1 MMPPQADEK
10 NKNSLKM
17 ARERTQPIYEKG
29 RASIILFV
37 LKGRPWSRALQRLAE
52 KKTVDTDADADLL

>member
-17 ARERTQPIYEKG
+17 ARERTQPVYEKG

-52 KKTVDTDADADLL
+52 KK